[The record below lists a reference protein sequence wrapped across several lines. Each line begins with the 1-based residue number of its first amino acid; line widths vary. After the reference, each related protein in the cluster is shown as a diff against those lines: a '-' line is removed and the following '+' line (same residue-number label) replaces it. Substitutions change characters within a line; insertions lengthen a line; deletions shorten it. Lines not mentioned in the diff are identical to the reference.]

1 MNCAQLKM
9 VNETVPNWLYPTYG
23 TGNTILLSTGYL
35 LLFSLGSFLPREDY
49 NPSIP
54 HNIPG
59 TLNYLAYTQNQND
72 EFWRVIFIFP
82 IIFNIFMIT
91 VFSLFIK
98 EDSIMFNISAGEDE
112 KALNL
117 IRKVYDKD
125 EDHKHILSHLK
136 K

>member
-1 MNCAQLKM
+1 M

-23 TGNTILLSTGYL
+23 TGNTISLSTGYL

-54 HNIPG
+54 HNSPG

-98 EDSIMFNISAGEDE
+98 EDSIMFNISKGEDE

-117 IRKVYDKD
+117 IRKVYGKD
-125 EDHKHILSHLK
+125 EDHRHILS
-136 K
+136 